1 MTPPPHT
8 LAPATIAPPSRIK
21 RAVLLTVGWLSVAVA
36 IVGIPLPVLPTTP
49 FLILAAACFV
59 RTSPQLHARLLS
71 DKRFGPLLAQWQARR
86 SIPLYAKR
94 RAYLLIVVT
103 FSVSIAMVDV
113 TGLRV
118 MLACIALGVIAFLAS
133 LKTENAPRA

>member
-1 MTPPPHT
+1 MTPPTNT
-8 LAPATIAPPSRIK
+8 LAPATITQPSPIK
-21 RAVLLTVGWLSVAVA
+21 RVVLLTVGWLSIALA

-59 RTSPQLHARLLS
+59 RTSPRLHERLLS
-71 DKRFGPLLAQWQARR
+71 DKRFGPLLAKWQARR
-86 SIPLYAKR
+86 SIPRYAKR

-103 FSVSIAMVDV
+103 FSLSIAMVDV

-118 MLACIALGVIAFLAS
+118 MLGCIALGVISFLAS
-133 LKTENAPRA
+133 LKTEN

>member
-1 MTPPPHT
+1 MDEMTPPTNT
-8 LAPATIAPPSRIK
+8 LAPATITQPSPIK
-21 RAVLLTVGWLSVAVA
+21 RVVLLTVGWLSIALA

-59 RTSPQLHARLLS
+59 RTSPRLHERLLS
-71 DKRFGPLLAQWQARR
+71 DKRFGPLLAQWQVRR
-86 SIPLYAKR
+86 SIPRYAKR

-103 FSVSIAMVDV
+103 FSLSIAMVDV

-118 MLACIALGVIAFLAS
+118 MLGCIALGVISFLAS
-133 LKTENAPRA
+133 LKTEN

>member
-1 MTPPPHT
+1 MTPPTNT
-8 LAPATIAPPSRIK
+8 LAPATITQPSPIK
-21 RAVLLTVGWLSVAVA
+21 RVVLLTVGWLSIALA

-59 RTSPQLHARLLS
+59 RTSPRLHERLLS

-86 SIPLYAKR
+86 SIPRYAKR

-103 FSVSIAMVDV
+103 FSLSIAMVDV

-118 MLACIALGVIAFLAS
+118 MLGCIALGVISFLAS
-133 LKTENAPRA
+133 LKTEN

>member
-1 MTPPPHT
+1 MTPPTNT
-8 LAPATIAPPSRIK
+8 LAPATITQPSPIK
-21 RAVLLTVGWLSVAVA
+21 RVVLLTVGWLSIALA

-59 RTSPQLHARLLS
+59 RTSPRLHERLLS
-71 DKRFGPLLAQWQARR
+71 DKRFGQLLAQWQARR
-86 SIPLYAKR
+86 SIPRYAKR

-103 FSVSIAMVDV
+103 FSLSIAMVDV

-118 MLACIALGVIAFLAS
+118 MLGCIALGVISFLAS
-133 LKTENAPRA
+133 LKTEN

>member
-1 MTPPPHT
+1 M
-8 LAPATIAPPSRIK
+8 
-21 RAVLLTVGWLSVAVA
+21 LLTVGWFCVALA

-59 RTSPQLHARLLS
+59 RTSPRLHARLLS

-86 SIPLYAKR
+86 SIPRYAKR
-94 RAYLLIVVT
+94 RAYLLILVT
-103 FSVSIAMVDV
+103 FSVSIAMVDT

-118 MLACIALGVIAFLAS
+118 MLVCIAVGVSVFLAS
-133 LKTENAPRA
+133 LKTESPPQAERTASEHQGRD

>member
-1 MTPPPHT
+1 MDEMTPPTNT
-8 LAPATIAPPSRIK
+8 LAPATITQPSPIK
-21 RAVLLTVGWLSVAVA
+21 RVVLLTVGWLSIALA

-59 RTSPQLHARLLS
+59 RTSPRLHERLLS

-86 SIPLYAKR
+86 SIPRYAKR

-103 FSVSIAMVDV
+103 FSLSIAMVDV

-118 MLACIALGVIAFLAS
+118 MLGCIALGVISFLAS
-133 LKTENAPRA
+133 LKTEN